1 MLLNI
6 TDFMIILKTL
16 STNTVN
22 RLMVICYF
30 VVSADV
36 FVFCLL
42 LLSLLSLVMCLWGC
56 LDVVTLTFEIH
67 FRHKEFRPGRLSG
80 FCRYI
85 KKLWR
90 GKSILYLN
98 GNFLFC
104 NFLYSLWQRW
114 GWIDRCDKAGGGVSV
129 GIWHI
134 DRLLLILIISAAPGT
149 TTFE

>member
-1 MLLNI
+1 M
-6 TDFMIILKTL
+6 
-16 STNTVN
+16 N
-22 RLMVICYF
+22 RFLVMRYF
-30 VVSADV
+30 AAFAFI

-42 LLSLLSLVMCLWGC
+42 LLLLLSLVMCLWGC

-80 FCRYI
+80 FCRYN

-98 GNFLFC
+98 GNISFC
-104 NFLYSLWQRW
+104 NFFLYPLRQRW
-114 GWIDRCDKAGGGVSV
+114 RWIDGCDKAGGGVSV

-149 TTFE
+149 TTIE

>member
-16 STNTVN
+16 STNIVK

-30 VVSADV
+30 VVSDV

-80 FCRYI
+80 FCRYN

-104 NFLYSLWQRW
+104 IFFVF
-114 GWIDRCDKAGGGVSV
+114 AM
-129 GIWHI
+129 
-134 DRLLLILIISAAPGT
+134 T
-149 TTFE
+149 TMRMNR

>member
-30 VVSADV
+30 FAFADV
-36 FVFCLL
+36 FVSCLL
-42 LLSLLSLVMCLWGC
+42 FLLLLSLVMCLQGC

-67 FRHKEFRPGRLSG
+67 FRHKEFRRGRLSG
-80 FCRYI
+80 FYHYS

-90 GKSILYLN
+90 GKSILY
-98 GNFLFC
+98 
-104 NFLYSLWQRW
+104 
-114 GWIDRCDKAGGGVSV
+114 I
-129 GIWHI
+129 
-134 DRLLLILIISAAPGT
+134 
-149 TTFE
+149 

>member
-1 MLLNI
+1 MQLNI

-16 STNTVN
+16 STSIVK

-80 FCRYI
+80 FCRYN

-104 NFLYSLWQRW
+104 NFFVF
-114 GWIDRCDKAGGGVSV
+114 AM
-129 GIWHI
+129 
-134 DRLLLILIISAAPGT
+134 T
-149 TTFE
+149 TMRMNR